1 MFGTR
6 KSIDELVAKGRPNAL
21 RRSLSWPHLVALG
34 VGAIVGTGIYTLV
47 GVGAGIAG
55 PAVML
60 AFVIAGV
67 VCACAALCYAELAT
81 AIPAAGSAY
90 TYSFAALGKRI
101 AWVVGWSLILEYSVV
116 CAAVAVGWSGY
127 VKGFLEAAHVPGVLL
142 AGPGSGGWMNLP
154 AVVIIALVAAM
165 LLRGTRES
173 ANVNLVLV
181 MLKIAALGLFV
192 ALTVPHFNMAHFQPF
207 MPHGFFATVE
217 NGQTVGVMAAAAI
230 VFFAFYGFDAVTT
243 AAEEAH
249 EPARDLTIGIIG
261 SMVACTVI
269 YMAVIAAAIGAIPY
283 QQFMKAPDPLA
294 HILTGVG
301 AGWAG
306 TLLAVVV
313 IVALPTVILAFMFG
327 QSRIFFAMARD
338 GMLPLRFGG
347 VSAKTGTPVT
357 MTIVT
362 AIVVSLIAAFL
373 PLGEI
378 AALANA
384 GTLCAFTAVAIS
396 VLALRRSHADLTRP
410 FRTPLAWLVAPL
422 TVVGCLY
429 LFFSL
434 PPVTRWNFLAWN
446 VLGIV
451 VYLVWARHDRH
462 VTPAA
467 DVPLE
472 VTEDSGAG
480 PHG

>member
-1 MFGTR
+1 MNVFGAR
-6 KSIDELVAKGRPNAL
+6 KSISALVASGGPHTLKKA
-21 RRSLSWPHLVALG
+21 LSWPHLVALG

-47 GVGAGIAG
+47 GVGAGFAG
-55 PAVML
+55 PGVML

-81 AIPAAGSAY
+81 SIPASGSAY
-90 TYSFAALGKRI
+90 TYSYAALGKRV
-101 AWVVGWSLILEYSVV
+101 AWVVGWSLILEYTVV
-116 CAAVAVGWSGY
+116 CAAVAVGWAGY
-127 VKGFLEAAHVPGVLL
+127 VKGFLEAAHVPSYLL
-142 AGPGSGGWMNLP
+142 AGPGSGGAVNLP
-154 AVVIIALVAAM
+154 AVVIIVLVAAM

-173 ANVNLVLV
+173 ATVNLVLV
-181 MLKIAALGLFV
+181 SLKIAALALFV
-192 ALTVPHFNMAHFQPF
+192 ALTLPHFNAAHFTPF

-249 EPARDLTIGIIG
+249 EPERDLRIGIIG
-261 SMVACTVI
+261 SMVVCTVI
-269 YMAVIAAAIGAIPY
+269 YMAVIAAALGAMPY
-283 QQFMKAPDPLA
+283 TQFMSAPDPLA

-338 GMLPLRFGG
+338 GMLPRRFGR
-347 VSAKTGTPVT
+347 VSEKSGTPVV

-362 AIVVSLIAAFL
+362 AVVVSLIAAFL

-384 GTLCAFTAVAIS
+384 GTLCAFTAVAIA
-396 VLALRRSHADLTRP
+396 VLALRRSHPDLRRS
-410 FRTPLAWLVAPL
+410 FRTPLAWLVAPV
-422 TVVGCLY
+422 TVVGCAY

-434 PPVTRWNFLAWN
+434 PGVTRWNFLAWN
-446 VLGIV
+446 VLGVI
-451 VYLVWARHDRH
+451 VYLVWARHGKGHD
-462 VTPAA
+462 
-467 DVPLE
+467 E
-472 VTEDSGAG
+472 VAQGMS
-480 PHG
+480 

>member
-1 MFGTR
+1 
-6 KSIDELVAKGRPNAL
+6 
-21 RRSLSWPHLVALG
+21 
-34 VGAIVGTGIYTLV
+34 
-47 GVGAGIAG
+47 
-55 PAVML
+55 
-60 AFVIAGV
+60 
-67 VCACAALCYAELAT
+67 
-81 AIPAAGSAY
+81 
-90 TYSFAALGKRI
+90 
-101 AWVVGWSLILEYSVV
+101 
-116 CAAVAVGWSGY
+116 
-127 VKGFLEAAHVPGVLL
+127 
-142 AGPGSGGWMNLP
+142 
-154 AVVIIALVAAM
+154 
-165 LLRGTRES
+165 
-173 ANVNLVLV
+173 
-181 MLKIAALGLFV
+181 
-192 ALTVPHFNMAHFQPF
+192 

-269 YMAVIAAAIGAIPY
+269 YMAVIASAVGAMPY

-294 HILTGVG
+294 HILSGVG

-338 GMLPLRFGG
+338 GMLPRRFGR
-347 VSAKTGTPVT
+347 VSEKSGTPVT

-362 AIVVSLIAAFL
+362 AVVVSLIAAFL

-396 VLALRRSHADLTRP
+396 VLALRRTHPDLARS
-410 FRTPLAWLVAPL
+410 FRTPAAWLVAPL
-422 TVVGCLY
+422 TVIGCAY

-434 PPVTRWNFLAWN
+434 PDVTRWNFLAWN
-446 VLGIV
+446 VLGVIV
-451 VYLVWARHDRH
+451 YAVWARHDREEP
-462 VTPAA
+462 PAPGIA
-467 DVPLE
+467 EGSL
-472 VTEDSGAG
+472 
-480 PHG
+480 

>member
-1 MFGTR
+1 MNVFGVR
-6 KSIDELVAKGRPNAL
+6 KSISALVASNSPHTLKKA
-21 RRSLSWPHLVALG
+21 LSWPHLVALG

-47 GVGAGIAG
+47 GVGAGFAG
-55 PAVML
+55 PGVML
-60 AFVIAGV
+60 AFVIAGI

-81 AIPAAGSAY
+81 SIPASGSAY
-90 TYSFAALGKRI
+90 TYSYAALGKRV

-116 CAAVAVGWSGY
+116 CAAVAVGWAGY
-127 VKGFLEAAHVPGVLL
+127 VKGFLEAANVPSYLL
-142 AGPGSGGWMNLP
+142 AGPGSGGAVNLP

-173 ANVNLVLV
+173 ATVNLVLV
-181 MLKIAALGLFV
+181 SLKIAALALFV
-192 ALTVPHFNMAHFQPF
+192 AMTAPHFNLAHFTPF

-249 EPARDLTIGIIG
+249 EPERDLRIGIIG
-261 SMVACTVI
+261 SMVVCTVI
-269 YMAVIAAAIGAIPY
+269 YMAVIASALGAMPY
-283 QQFMKAPDPLA
+283 TQFMSAPDPLA
-294 HILTGVG
+294 HILNGVG

-338 GMLPLRFGG
+338 GMLPRRFGG
-347 VSAKTGTPVT
+347 VSAKSGTPVT

-362 AIVVSLIAAFL
+362 AVVVSLIAAFL

-384 GTLCAFTAVAIS
+384 GTLCAFTAVAIA
-396 VLALRRSHADLTRP
+396 VLALRRSHPDLPRS
-410 FRTPLAWLVAPL
+410 FRTPLAWLVAPA
-422 TVVGCLY
+422 TVVGCAY

-434 PPVTRWNFLAWN
+434 PDVTRWNFLAWN
-446 VLGIV
+446 VLGVI
-451 VYLVWARHDRH
+451 VYLVWARHGKGHDE
-462 VTPAA
+462 A
-467 DVPLE
+467 
-472 VTEDSGAG
+472 
-480 PHG
+480 